1 MEITLALLAEAA
13 NSTPDG
19 KLNIHA
25 AFTALGFEQFPATVP
40 KTVLVL
46 RFEIGDGDW
55 GAQQWITV
63 TIYDGDEQVIT
74 TTDASVNLPDDP
86 SGGQPAA
93 FFQLF
98 QFLGLT
104 YVAPGEYEVVVE
116 VNDEPKESVLIT
128 VGQLQPPPTE

>member
-13 NSTPDG
+13 NSTVDG

-46 RFEIGDGDW
+46 RFEIGDADW
-55 GAQQWITV
+55 GAQQWLTV
-63 TIYDGDEQVIT
+63 TIYDGDEQVVT
-74 TTDASVNLPDDP
+74 TTDASVNLPADP
-86 SGGQPAA
+86 ATGQPVS

-104 YVAPGEYEVVVE
+104 YTSPGEYEVVVE
-116 VNDEPKESVLIT
+116 VNDEPKESVLLT
-128 VGQLQPPPTE
+128 VGQVEPPPSE

>member
-25 AFTALGFEQFPATVP
+25 AFTALGFPQFPATVP
-40 KTVLVL
+40 KTVLIL
-46 RFEIGDGDW
+46 RFEIDDGDW
-55 GAQQWITV
+55 GKDQWITV
-63 TIYDGDEQVIT
+63 TFFDESDQVVT
-74 TTDASVNLPDDP
+74 TTDATVTLPEAGAT
-86 SGGQPAA
+86 SQPVA

-104 YVAPGEYEVVVE
+104 FAAPGEYEVVVD
-116 VNDEPKESVLIT
+116 VNDETKESVLLTI
-128 VGQLQPPPTE
+128 GQLEPPPE